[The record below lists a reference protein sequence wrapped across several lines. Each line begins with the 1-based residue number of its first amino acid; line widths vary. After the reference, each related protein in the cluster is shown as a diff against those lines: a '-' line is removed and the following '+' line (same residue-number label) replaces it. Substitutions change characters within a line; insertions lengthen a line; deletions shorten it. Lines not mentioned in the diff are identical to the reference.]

1 MIHPYLYAG
10 LPTAKMTYSEA
21 YNFEKQ
27 RIIDTFGISDF
38 ITNKTRK
45 RNYVWSRHIFF
56 YILNKKYNISN
67 TMLEELVMEKE
78 LTKYDR
84 TTAIH
89 SIAVV
94 TDFLNSKDK
103 EFIQYYDKYKEEIKK
118 REKEKEGN
126 QN

>member
-38 ITNKTRK
+38 VTNKTRK

-118 REKEKEGN
+118 REKEIEGN

>member
-10 LPTAKMTYSEA
+10 LPTANMNYSEA
-21 YNFEKQ
+21 FNHEKEL
-27 RIIDTFGISDF
+27 IIKAFGVEDF

-45 RNYVWSRHIFF
+45 RNYVWPRHIFF

-84 TTAIH
+84 TTTMH
-89 SIAVV
+89 SVDVV
-94 TDFLNSKDK
+94 TALLNFKDK
-103 EFIQYYDKYKEEIKK
+103 EFILYYDKYKEEIKK
-118 REKEKEGN
+118 REKEIEGN

>member
-1 MIHPYLYAG
+1 MIHPYIYAG
-10 LPTAKMTYSEA
+10 LPKAKMTYSEA

-45 RNYVWSRHIFF
+45 RSYVWSRHIFF

-103 EFIQYYDKYKEEIKK
+103 EFILYYDKYKEEIKK
-118 REKEKEGN
+118 REKEKEN
-126 QN
+126 

>member
-1 MIHPYLYAG
+1 MIHPYIYAG
-10 LPTAKMTYSEA
+10 LPKAKMTYSEA
-21 YNFEKQ
+21 YNHEKEL
-27 RIIDTFGISDF
+27 IIKAFGVEDF
-38 ITNKTRK
+38 ITNKTRN

-84 TTAIH
+84 TTTIH
-89 SIAVV
+89 SISVV

-103 EFIQYYDKYKEEIKK
+103 EFMQYYDKYKEEKKK
-118 REKEKEGN
+118 REKEIECN

>member
-1 MIHPYLYAG
+1 MIHPYIYAG
-10 LPTAKMTYSEA
+10 LPKAKMTYSEA
-21 YNFEKQ
+21 YNYEKQ

-94 TDFLNSKDK
+94 TDYLNSKDK
-103 EFIQYYDKYKEEIKK
+103 EFMQYYEKFKDANIKD
-118 REKEKEGN
+118 
-126 QN
+126 

>member
-10 LPTAKMTYSEA
+10 LPTANMNYSEA
-21 YNFEKQ
+21 FKYEKEL
-27 RIIDTFGISDF
+27 IIKAFGVEDF

-45 RNYVWSRHIFF
+45 RSYVWSRHIFF

-84 TTAIH
+84 TTTIH
-89 SIAVV
+89 SVDVV
-94 TDFLNSKDK
+94 TTLLNFKDK
-103 EFIQYYDKYKEEIKK
+103 EFILYYDKYKEEKKK
-118 REKEKEGN
+118 REKEIEGN

>member
-1 MIHPYLYAG
+1 MMHPYIYAG
-10 LPTAKMTYSEA
+10 LPKAKMTYSEA
-21 YNFEKQ
+21 FKYEKEL
-27 RIIDTFGISDF
+27 IIKAFGVEDF

-45 RNYVWSRHIFF
+45 REWLWPRHIFF
-56 YILNKKYNISN
+56 YILNKKHGISC
-67 TMLEELVMEKE
+67 TTLKK
-78 LTKYDR
+78 LTSYDR

-103 EFIQYYDKYKEEIKK
+103 EFMQYYDKYKEEKKK
-118 REKEKEGN
+118 REKEIEGN

>member
-10 LPTAKMTYSEA
+10 LPTTNMNYSEA
-21 YNFEKQ
+21 FNHEKEL
-27 RIIDTFGISDF
+27 IIKAFGVEDF

-45 RNYVWSRHIFF
+45 RNYVWPRHIFF

-84 TTAIH
+84 TTTMH
-89 SIAVV
+89 SVDVV
-94 TDFLNSKDK
+94 TALLNFKDK
-103 EFIQYYDKYKEEIKK
+103 EFILYYDKYKEEIKK
-118 REKEKEGN
+118 REKEIEGN

>member
-1 MIHPYLYAG
+1 MIHPYIYAG
-10 LPTAKMTYSEA
+10 LPKAKMTYSEA
-21 YNFEKQ
+21 YNYEKQ

-103 EFIQYYDKYKEEIKK
+103 EFILYYDKFKDANEWGYMQCDI
-118 REKEKEGN
+118 N
-126 QN
+126 H

>member
-10 LPTAKMTYSEA
+10 LPTTNMNYSEA
-21 YNFEKQ
+21 FNHEKEL
-27 RIIDTFGISDF
+27 IIKAFGVKDF

-84 TTAIH
+84 TTTMH
-89 SIAVV
+89 SVDVV
-94 TDFLNSKDK
+94 TALLNFKDK
-103 EFIQYYDKYKEEIKK
+103 EFILYYDKYKEEIKK
-118 REKEKEGN
+118 REKEIEGN

>member
-38 ITNKTRK
+38 VTNKTRK

>member
-1 MIHPYLYAG
+1 MIHPYIYAG
-10 LPTAKMTYSEA
+10 LPKAKMTYSEA

-67 TMLEELVMEKE
+67 TMLEELIMEKE

-94 TDFLNSKDK
+94 TDFLKSKDK
-103 EFIQYYDKYKEEIKK
+103 EFILYYDKYKEEIKK

>member
-1 MIHPYLYAG
+1 MIHPYIYAG
-10 LPTAKMTYSEA
+10 LPKAKMTYSEA
-21 YNFEKQ
+21 YNYEKQ

-84 TTAIH
+84 TTTIH
-89 SIAVV
+89 SIALV
-94 TDFLNSKDK
+94 TDFLNS
-103 EFIQYYDKYKEEIKK
+103 
-118 REKEKEGN
+118 
-126 QN
+126 

>member
-10 LPTAKMTYSEA
+10 LPKAKMTYSEA
-21 YNFEKQ
+21 YNYEKE
-27 RIIDTFGISDF
+27 IIIKAFGVEDF

-94 TDFLNSKDK
+94 TDFLNFRDK
-103 EFIQYYDKYKEEIKK
+103 EFMPYYNKYKEEKKK
-118 REKEKEGN
+118 REKEIEGN
-126 QN
+126 KN